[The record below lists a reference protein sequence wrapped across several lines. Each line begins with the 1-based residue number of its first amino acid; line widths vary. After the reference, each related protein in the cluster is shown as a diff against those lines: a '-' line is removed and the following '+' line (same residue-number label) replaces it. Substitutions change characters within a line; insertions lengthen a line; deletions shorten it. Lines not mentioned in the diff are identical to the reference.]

1 LGNAATLGSGG
12 GYKINYLES
21 KLREHHYDIVAITE
35 TGFTKNGMV
44 ALEGYKKIASNSRLR
59 ENGST
64 VLQAGTAVRRKDD
77 SDLIINYADEIN
89 VEECQVVQIGTN
101 QGYSIIVIYRSPNQT
116 KKGIKI
122 SLNMFIN

>member
-1 LGNAATLGSGG
+1 MLGNAATLGSGG

-21 KLREHHYDIVAITE
+21 KLREHHYDVLAITE
-35 TGFTKNGMV
+35 TGFTRNRMV

-64 VLQAGTAVRRKDD
+64 VLQAGTAVWRKAD

-89 VEECQVVQIGTN
+89 VEECQ
-101 QGYSIIVIYRSPNQT
+101 
-116 KKGIKI
+116 IK
-122 SLNMFIN
+122 L